1 MAKSPMER
9 SPEGQT
15 YNILPDQ
22 VELLMTLISLSF
34 ISTNDSYSS
43 TLLRIYLLLLL
54 SLLQLMPFI
63 TRIKLRV
70 CLYSSVLHLSL
81 LQGIF

>member
-9 SPEGQT
+9 SSEGQT